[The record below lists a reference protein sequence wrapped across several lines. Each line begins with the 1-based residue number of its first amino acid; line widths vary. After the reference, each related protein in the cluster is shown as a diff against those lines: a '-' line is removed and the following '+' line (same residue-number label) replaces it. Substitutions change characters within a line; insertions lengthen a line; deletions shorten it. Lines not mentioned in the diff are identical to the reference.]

1 MFLSGVCRYETVTT
15 WTLLSLR
22 VTMAFVWKN
31 GTINENCELARK
43 PPSVING
50 QMNWSFR
57 QKESRQTMNS
67 ELGQDIF
74 FCFLLPQ
81 RERCVTFVKLL
92 FIYTVNHN
100 LCFLDIEFS
109 KSLYNEMCYSH

>member
-1 MFLSGVCRYETVTT
+1 
-15 WTLLSLR
+15 
-22 VTMAFVWKN
+22 MAFVWKN

-50 QMNWSFR
+50 QMNWIFR
-57 QKESRQTMNS
+57 QKESRQTMSS
-67 ELGQDIF
+67 ELLGQDIF
-74 FCFLLPQ
+74 FCFFAGPSTQ
-81 RERCVTFVKLL
+81 RLWERCVTFVKLL